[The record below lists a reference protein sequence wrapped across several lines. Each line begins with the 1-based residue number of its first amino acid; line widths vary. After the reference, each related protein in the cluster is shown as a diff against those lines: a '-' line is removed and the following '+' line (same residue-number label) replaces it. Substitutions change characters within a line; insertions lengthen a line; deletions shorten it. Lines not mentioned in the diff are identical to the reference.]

1 MVVVLKNLN
10 LQTMKLKKYLFVDLL
25 FKSYGDRMILQ
36 RLGFYFFLFF
46 FFIFINFLFINT
58 YFSKF
63 FKPTTKYDDCGM
75 CVSPNDGDDCEYV
88 LPS

>member
-1 MVVVLKNLN
+1 MIVLFCYGCCPEEPEFTNDE
-10 LQTMKLKKYLFVDLL
+10 LKKYLFVDLL

-63 FKPTTKYDDCGM
+63 FKA
-75 CVSPNDGDDCEYV
+75 NDKI
-88 LPS
+88 